1 MSSCGA
7 LFAACEPAAQT
18 FGNTAR
24 KECRHDL
31 RGSWHTVAAGL
42 NLIELL
48 ADVRHH
54 LLGHDVEQQY
64 KAVRPDRGAD
74 QLLVRFCKFKYI
86 IHHLIVESHRVI
98 RRAVLPDAFVVVI
111 DDLFYNECQQLV
123 FIGEM
128 LIEGISSI
136 ISINAF
142 VTDIYGKNS
151 TPFFE
156 RNPELF

>member
-42 NLIELL
+42 NLLELL

-54 LLGHDVEQQY
+54 LLDMMLSSST
-64 KAVRPDRGAD
+64 RLSDRIAE
-74 QLLVRFCKFKYI
+74 RISFWF
-86 IHHLIVESHRVI
+86 
-98 RRAVLPDAFVVVI
+98 AF
-111 DDLFYNECQQLV
+111 
-123 FIGEM
+123 
-128 LIEGISSI
+128 
-136 ISINAF
+136 A
-142 VTDIYGKNS
+142 NS
-151 TPFFE
+151 NT
-156 RNPELF
+156 